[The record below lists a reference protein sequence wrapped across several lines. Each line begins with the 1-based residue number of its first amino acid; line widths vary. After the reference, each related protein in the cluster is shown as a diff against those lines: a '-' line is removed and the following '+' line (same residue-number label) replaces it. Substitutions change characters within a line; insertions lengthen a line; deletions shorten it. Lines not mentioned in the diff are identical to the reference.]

1 MRKFSAILSLVISLV
16 LIASGVLVAWLE
28 PLAALLPDTEFAVV
42 AAPVSVATGT
52 DLTLTAPY
60 EAKTS
65 TFKAAELPDFKVPE
79 GTSMKVNTSSS
90 SVSSEYLFSYSFGAD
105 FYTEIY
111 KASYKI
117 FNQLLNMSSTLSSI
131 SSAVADNYEAQ
142 QNTWIAVQNATGM
155 LADIG
160 TVLNR
165 QYEAQTETLTVL
177 QSTNE
182 GLATISTQV
191 NELAAAQTTAL
202 EPVAASLTG
211 IHSALVVIIR
221 LMGVMIGMV
230 GLVML
235 CRSLWKLGEAF
246 EKKPAHVQ
254 EQPEEAKPETAEA

>member
-1 MRKFSAILSLVISLV
+1 MRKVSAILSLIISLV

-28 PLAALLPDTEFAVV
+28 PLSALLPDTEFASV
-42 AAPVSVATGT
+42 AVPASVATGS

-60 EAKTS
+60 QVKESAFT
-65 TFKAAELPDFKVPE
+65 AAQLPDFHKTE
-79 GTSMKVNTSSS
+79 GKTMGASTSSS
-90 SVSSEYLFSYSFGAD
+90 SVSSEYLISYSFGAD

-131 SSAVADNYEAQ
+131 SGAVADNYKAQ
-142 QNTWIAVQNATGM
+142 VKTLTAVQDAANVLTD
-155 LADIG
+155 LG
-160 TVLNR
+160 TVLSN
-165 QYEAQTETLTVL
+165 QYKAQTEVL
-177 QSTNE
+177 AALESTNE

-191 NELAAAQTTAL
+191 NELAASQATAM
-202 EPVAASLTG
+202 EPVMASLSG
-211 IHSALVVIIR
+211 IRSALVVIIR

-246 EKKPAHVQ
+246 EKKPVQ
-254 EQPEEAKPETAEA
+254 EPTKEENQKTSEA

>member
-1 MRKFSAILSLVISLV
+1 MRKFSAILSLIISLV
-16 LIASGVLVAWLE
+16 LMAAGVLVAWLE
-28 PLAALLPDTEFAVV
+28 PLATLLPDTEFAVV
-42 AAPVSVATGT
+42 AAPAAVATGT

-60 EAKTS
+60 EAKAS
-65 TFKAAELPDFKVPE
+65 TFKAAELPAFEAPE
-79 GTSMKVNTSSS
+79 GSYMKANASSS

-117 FNQLLNMSSTLSSI
+117 FNQLLNMSGTLSDI
-131 SSAVADNYEAQ
+131 SSAVADNYKAQ
-142 QNTWIAVQNATGM
+142 VNTLFAVENAAGT
-155 LADIG
+155 LADLG
-160 TVLNR
+160 TVLSR
-165 QYEAQTETLTVL
+165 QYEAQTETMSVL

-182 GLATISTQV
+182 GLATISAQV

-202 EPVAASLTG
+202 KPVTASLSG
-211 IHSALVVIIR
+211 IYSALVVIIR

-246 EKKPAHVQ
+246 EKKPAPAQ
-254 EQPEEAKPETAEA
+254 EKPVETKLETTEA

>member
-1 MRKFSAILSLVISLV
+1 MRKFSAILSLIISLV
-16 LIASGVLVAWLE
+16 LIAAGVLVTWLE
-28 PLAALLPDTEFAVV
+28 PLASLLPDTEFAVV
-42 AAPVSVATGT
+42 ASPVSVATGT

-65 TFKAAELPDFKVPE
+65 TFKAVDLPAFKVPE
-79 GTSMKVNTSSS
+79 STSMSGSTKSS
-90 SVSSEYLFSYSFGAD
+90 SVSEEYLWSYSFGAD

-131 SSAVADNYEAQ
+131 SSAVADNYKAQ
-142 QNTWIAVQNATGM
+142 VNTLTAVQDTAA
-155 LADIG
+155 LIAQLG

-165 QYEAQTETLTVL
+165 QYEAQTETLAAL

-202 EPVAASLTG
+202 APVAASLFG
-211 IHSALVVIIR
+211 IRSALVVIIR
-221 LMGVMIGMV
+221 LMGVMIGVV

-246 EKKPAHVQ
+246 EKKPAPAQ
-254 EQPEEAKPETAEA
+254 DKAEDTKPETAEA